1 MKWIFVREMKRLLK
15 YIASKAKKRTTFE
28 QSEEFQFF
36 LDNRHYLTR
45 LPKFSAFYEPGE
57 EPFNVIRANVILY
70 SYINKMTQPPQPPVE
85 PVPVVKHGSPSN
97 SPICV

>member
-1 MKWIFVREMKRLLK
+1 MKRLLK

-45 LPKFSAFYEPGE
+45 LPKFSAFYEPG
-57 EPFNVIRANVILY
+57 FL
-70 SYINKMTQPPQPPVE
+70 
-85 PVPVVKHGSPSN
+85 
-97 SPICV
+97 